1 MFLVSHSPEIISY
14 QGAAAVNLTSEGVT
28 HMNAYVIIVSIVC
41 VTTMVIALGT
51 TAIFAILAYLK
62 EKAVLKHKNNFRDNN
77 EISITV
83 DDENNHSKN

>member
-1 MFLVSHSPEIISY
+1 M
-14 QGAAAVNLTSEGVT
+14 G
-28 HMNAYVIIVSIVC
+28 
-41 VTTMVIALGT
+41 IALGT
-51 TAIFAILAYLK
+51 TIIFAMLAYLK